1 MVLVLLFLLSCSPQ
15 QVGRENQNHI
25 HSLAFDQTDEG
36 VMYIGTHYFL
46 EKYDGTQK
54 ERIGRYG
61 DDFMGFVVAA
71 DGSFYSSGHSP
82 TIRNVGI
89 RKSTDGGETWVMLA
103 YEGLDFHDMAVSY
116 ANSEIIYAWS
126 TPPEPFLTVSED
138 GGKTWTEKGN
148 TLGKDLYALAADH
161 QNADILYAGT
171 LFGLFISQDA
181 GQTWETVPSV
191 KNIPILAIADDPTEE
206 RILYLS
212 TPTTILRTTDNG
224 LTWEEMREGLP
235 PGKSGTLA
243 LLAVD
248 PFTSKEILGATA
260 HGEVYRFNG
269 SVWEKTGI
277 EVN

>member
-1 MVLVLLFLLSCSPQ
+1 MGVLLLACQPP
-15 QVGRENQNHI
+15 VEKEDHI
-25 HSLAFDQTDEG
+25 HSIVFDPTAPG
-36 VMYIGTHYFL
+36 VFSIGTHYVL
-46 EKYDGTQK
+46 QHYQGTTMKPVGPGGNDYMGLIQASDG
-54 ERIGRYG
+54 
-61 DDFMGFVVAA
+61 VL
-71 DGSFYSSGHSP
+71 YSSGHSP
-82 TIRNVGI
+82 TVRNVGI
-89 RKSTDGGETWVMLA
+89 RKSTDGGNSWTTLA

-138 GGKTWTEKGN
+138 GGKTWIEKGD
-148 TLGKDLYALAADH
+148 TLKKDLYALAADH

-181 GQTWETVPSV
+181 GQTWEMVPSV

-212 TPTTILRTTDNG
+212 TPTTILRTTDDG

-248 PFTSKEILGATA
+248 PFRSKEILGATA